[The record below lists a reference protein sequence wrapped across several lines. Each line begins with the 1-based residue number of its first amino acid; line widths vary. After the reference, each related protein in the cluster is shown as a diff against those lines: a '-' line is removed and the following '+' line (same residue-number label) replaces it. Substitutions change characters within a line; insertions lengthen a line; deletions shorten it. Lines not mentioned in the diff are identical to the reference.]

1 MSDLIQT
8 AWTTLDLTTW
18 QAIAAVCAILV
29 GATISGLTG
38 FGFGLVIVPIML
50 LLFPPPT
57 VVVLTS
63 SLAIASG
70 LPILI
75 EDRHKVRLRIV
86 SPLMIPAI
94 LGLFAGIQVLT
105 TLDTRLIKLT
115 AGFVVVVFAAMVA
128 RGFLI
133 PGIRSRLAPVVA
145 GFTSGVLGTS
155 TGMSGPPIVLLLT
168 DRAPEPRVF
177 RASITFYFSTM
188 NLIGVLLVSRTG
200 FVGKREFALAAVFL
214 PIALF
219 GRRVG
224 QILLHRVSPVQFR
237 RISMA
242 LLMLTGASGVIT
254 ALVGLF

>member
-1 MSDLIQT
+1 MPDLIHS
-8 AWTTLDLTTW
+8 AWNALDLGSW

-75 EDRHKVRLRIV
+75 EDRRKVRLRII

-94 LGLFAGIQVLT
+94 VGLFVGIQILT
-105 TLDTRLIKLT
+105 RLDTRYIKLT
-115 AGFVVVVFAAMVA
+115 AGIVVVIFAAMVA
-128 RGFLI
+128 RGFVI
-133 PGIRSRLAPVVA
+133 PGIRSRIAPVVA
-145 GFTSGVLGTS
+145 GFTSGMLGTS
-155 TGMSGPPIVLLLT
+155 TGMSGPPVVLLLT

-188 NLIGVLLVSRTG
+188 NLIGILLVTRTG
-200 FVGKREFALAAVFL
+200 FVGRREFALAVVFL
-214 PIALF
+214 PLALF

-224 QILLHRVSPVQFR
+224 QRVLYRVNPDQFR

-242 LLMLTGASGVIT
+242 LLMLTGASGITT
-254 ALVGLF
+254 ALIGLL

>member
-1 MSDLIQT
+1 MELIQS
-8 AWTTLDLTTW
+8 AWATLDLGTW
-18 QAIAAVCAILV
+18 QAVAAVCAIMI

-50 LLFPPPT
+50 LLFSPPT

-94 LGLFAGIQVLT
+94 LGLFVGIQILT
-105 TLDTRLIKLT
+105 TLDTRLIKLI
-115 AGFVVVVFAAMVA
+115 AGLVVVLFAAMVA

-133 PGIRSRLAPVVA
+133 PGIRSRLAPIVA

-155 TGMSGPPIVLLLT
+155 TGMSGPPVVLLLT

-188 NLIGVLLVSRTG
+188 NAIGILLVSRTG
-200 FVGKREFALAAVFL
+200 FVGTRELGLAAVFL
-214 PIALF
+214 PIAIV

-224 QILLHRVSPVQFR
+224 QTLLHRVDAVQFR

-242 LLMLTGASGVIT
+242 LLMLTGASGVTT
-254 ALVGLF
+254 ALIGLL